1 MSEYQYYEFLAIDR
15 PLSAEDIAYVRTL
28 SRRVQPT
35 PSHAVFT
42 YSYGDFPG
50 DPLQL
55 LAKHY
60 DAMLYLT
67 NWGTKQL
74 AFRFPRAAIDAP
86 ALNPYYFGIEQI
98 EVSTTTEHLILSI
111 NFEEEDAY
119 DWIEGE
125 GLLASLVPLRDD
137 LLRGDL
143 RALYLAWLAAAA
155 RAESDTNER
164 SKHPYRTKWDNFD
177 PGATEVASLD
187 AWIEPPVPPGLGQL
201 SAALR
206 AFMQFIGGDPDVVV
220 AAAMDSTELQPTEEP
235 YDQWV
240 PMLAEDERNAFL
252 VRVACGD
259 AVRSELLRRLRTVG
273 GKRQLPAATTA
284 RRSFTDIATLA
295 QEVRRQRES
304 HEREAAWKARL
315 ARLEA
320 LAKREPQVWLQVEQL
335 LAKRTASGYD
345 EAVTRI
351 LELRELAL
359 HRAQTELFASRL
371 QDVLAP
377 YATSTALRRRLRD
390 HGLA

>member
-15 PLSAEDIAYVRTL
+15 PLNAEDMAYVRTL

-50 DPLQL
+50 DPLKL

-67 NWGTKQL
+67 NWGTEQL
-74 AFRFPRAAIDAP
+74 AFRFPRAAIDTA

-98 EVSTTTEHLILSI
+98 EVMTTAEHLILSI
-111 NFEEEDAY
+111 NFQEEDAF

-137 LLRGDL
+137 VLRGDL
-143 RALYLAWLAAAA
+143 RTLYLAWLAAAV
-155 RAESDTNER
+155 RAESNTDESDTYAY
-164 SKHPYRTKWDNFD
+164 HTKWDSLD
-177 PGATEVASLD
+177 EGTEDVVSMD

-201 SAALR
+201 NAALR
-206 AFMQFIGGDPDVVV
+206 AFMQLVGLDQDLVV
-220 AAAMDSTELQPTEEP
+220 AAAKGSAQLQPTEES

-240 PMLAEDERNAFL
+240 PLLAEDERNTFL
-252 VRVACGD
+252 VRVARGE
-259 AVRSELLRRLRTVG
+259 AIQSELLRRLRSIG
-273 GKRQLPAATTA
+273 GVRQPASVTTA
-284 RRSFTDIATLA
+284 RRSFAEIAIVA
-295 QEVRRQRES
+295 QEVRRQREA
-304 HEREAAWKARL
+304 HEREAARQARL
-315 ARLEA
+315 AKLET

-345 EAVTRI
+345 EAVARI

-359 HRAQTELFASRL
+359 HRAQTEVFAGRL
-371 QDVLAP
+371 QDVLSP
-377 YATSTALRRRLRD
+377 YASSTALRRRLRD
-390 HGLA
+390 HGLD